1 MDRTSRIRQ
10 TNRKTLY
17 KTRKTSVYNCKKEL
31 TSARTRARV
40 LAAARRTLF
49 YEHTSLK
56 FWVSNAFPPT
66 VNRTMDH
73 GESTYVG
80 SHKFFLRDTYMLH
93 LGFQLQCAVFS
104 DSENKAARVK
114 VQNNIKAII
123 CLLKIRFI
131 FLKEEK
137 SSIVELTRLLK
148 ILFHMQFN
156 SCGRN

>member
-56 FWVSNAFPPT
+56 FWVSNVFPPT

-93 LGFQLQCAVFS
+93 LGSNYSVRFS
-104 DSENKAARVK
+104 RIHETNATRVK
-114 VQNNIKAII
+114 TPNNIRALSVFLRLD
-123 CLLKIRFI
+123 C
-131 FLKEEK
+131 FLKKKRETLE
-137 SSIVELTRLLK
+137 S
-148 ILFHMQFN
+148 
-156 SCGRN
+156 